1 MIKIAPSILA
11 ADPLNLEKDIRAAEK
26 AGCDWI
32 HVDVMDAHFVPNL
45 AYSVDTV
52 RRLREVTDLPLDVH
66 LMMDHPETLLDVFLD
81 AGASCLTIH
90 AEIDADIPGMLTK
103 IRNRGRMAGIALKPN
118 SEIELIQPY
127 IDLTDLVL
135 MMTVEPGFG
144 GQKLDARVI
153 GKIRRLS
160 DSGYTGEI
168 EADGGIREDN
178 IEMLAAN
185 GLTVAVMG
193 TALFRNSD
201 MAACIRRLHR
211 IPAGKQQ
218 DRTADE

>member
-11 ADPLNLEKDIRAAEK
+11 ADPLNLERDVKAAEK

-32 HVDVMDAHFVPNL
+32 HVDIMDAHFVPNL

-52 RRLREVTDLPLDVH
+52 RRLREVTSLPLDVH
-66 LMMDHPETLLDVFLD
+66 LMMDHPETLLDAFLD

-90 AEIDADIPGMLTK
+90 AEIDSDIPVMLDK
-103 IRNRGRMAGIALKPN
+103 IRQRGRMAGIALKPN
-118 SEIELIQPY
+118 SPLTLLEPIIEQA
-127 IDLTDLVL
+127 DLVL

-153 GKIRRLS
+153 GKIRSLK
-160 DSGYTGEI
+160 DSGYAGEI

-185 GLTVAVMG
+185 GLSVAVMG

-201 MAACIRRLHR
+201 MAACIER
-211 IPAGKQQ
+211 IHQMPAGQ
-218 DRTADE
+218 